1 MLVTSEL
8 DAVLLCFLKCNRA
21 NLGACAEVSASG
33 IKSAELVCV
42 AKSLCVDLG
51 VVVLYVSHN
60 KRGKG
65 YAQAMTKVAKNR
77 TTIAGIISAMPM
89 FRMAL

>member
-1 MLVTSEL
+1 MLLGDVL
-8 DAVLLCFLKCNRA
+8 DRIHFGLLKCHRA
-21 NLGACAEVSASG
+21 NSGACAKVSADG